1 MTQFSNSA
9 SQTGSAP
16 RGGATDGLSRL
27 LQEMQGLR
35 DLMPGVA
42 DGPQIGQSATSGRH
56 NA

>member
-35 DLMPGVA
+35 DLLPGVA